1 MLNIPPGFP
10 SSTFSSSFTPLVINE
25 VSSLTFFLN
34 TESINL
40 KSNKKT
46 ADLTLSTKN
55 SKTQKMDFFFT
66 KICEYDTTQH
76 MLLNTL
82 FIFLWCFS
90 RLVNKHFGSKNQN
103 IYSILRSIFNFI
115 NMRDERGGVWL
126 TCTPHLD
133 IF

>member
-25 VSSLTFFLN
+25 VSSLTFFFN
-34 TESINL
+34 TESKNL
-40 KSNKKT
+40 KSNKKQPIWLYQQKT
-46 ADLTLSTKN
+46 AKH
-55 SKTQKMDFFFT
+55 KKWIFFT

-115 NMRDERGGVWL
+115 NMRDEGGGVWL